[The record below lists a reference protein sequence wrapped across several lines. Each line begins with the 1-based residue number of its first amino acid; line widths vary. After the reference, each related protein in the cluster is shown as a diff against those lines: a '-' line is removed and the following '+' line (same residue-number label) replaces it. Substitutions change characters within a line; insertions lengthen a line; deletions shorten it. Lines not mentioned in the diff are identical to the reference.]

1 MIYKLIIEIETTSSS
16 PLEVYPVDDLPA
28 FLFMTLTYATLLTTM
43 HNIYISTNTYMPRTR
58 THGWTGLIASIT
70 FMLTCLLATRLH
82 STACLLSVFF
92 GRLFCFCILSFYIP
106 EVCVQT
112 FTLFL
117 LTSMY
122 SLTLKKPYSYIH
134 TFIYIFIYIYTCVYV

>member
-92 GRLFCFCILSFYIP
+92 WEAFLFLYSFLLYSGGMRTNIYP
-106 EVCVQT
+106 FFAHVYVLFNVKE
-112 FTLFL
+112 TLFL
-117 LTSMY
+117 Y
-122 SLTLKKPYSYIH
+122 SFIH
-134 TFIYIFIYIYTCVYV
+134 IADMS